1 MFNSI
6 KGFFQLFRSTY
17 QLLMYYWGYSR
28 HNELNPVEM
37 CGTYP
42 LSFFA
47 NNMSTFDL
55 MTFQNSVNNHCS
67 NNNYYFGEINHFND
81 HIYNYNQFCYRPTKM
96 KLTIQRRIVVNSN
109 NMRIIFY
116 LSLIVNNTILDKI
129 ECHIWSIDSFSSND
143 YNNTKFKMILKP
155 SVSNQILSKRNIGLH
170 AIIEND
176 LSLFYDDINS
186 WLYNQGWFN

>member
-6 KGFFQLFRSTY
+6 KGVFQLFQSTY
-17 QLLMYYWGYSR
+17 QLIMYYLGYSR
-28 HNELNPVEM
+28 YNELNPVEM

-47 NNMSTFDL
+47 NNMSAFDL
-55 MTFQNSVNNHCS
+55 KTFENNVNNHCS
-67 NNNYYFGEINHFND
+67 NNNYYFSKINHFYD

-116 LSLIVNNTILDKI
+116 LSLITNNTILDKI
-129 ECHIWSIDSFSSND
+129 ECHIWSLNYFSIND
-143 YNNTKFKMILKP
+143 YNDTKFKMILKP
-155 SVSNQILSKRNIGLH
+155 SVSNQILSNINIGLQDV
-170 AIIEND
+170 IEND
-176 LSLFYDDINS
+176 LSLFYGDINS
-186 WLYNQGWFN
+186 WLYSRGWFN